1 MKKVNFIRIKI
12 KNFLSFGE
20 DPVEVEFKTGLN
32 IITGVNRDKD
42 DRQNGLGKSSLMES
56 LYFAIFGATIREL
69 KKDLIPNTYTN
80 GTCMVDLDF
89 EVVSSTSKDS
99 YEIKRTINPTK
110 LHLYKNGVDVT
121 RDSMKNT
128 EEDIHNILN
137 ASTSV
142 FQNCVIMTANETIP
156 FMSKSKVEKRK
167 FIEAIFNLDIFS
179 KMLSDAREDYNATKR
194 LYEIELTKMEDAN
207 RTLSTL
213 KKQKENI
220 LSSRLDK
227 VKVYEKRK
235 VDNLNEIQKLQD
247 LIKSEDTLDITK
259 IKDDL
264 NKFEKAVD
272 TLDKNHLKL
281 RDKVNTL
288 NTQISINEKTLKK
301 FSLKNASC
309 PTCKRPL
316 EEHDK
321 ETTDNEIAN
330 LKSEIQTDSDNVSR
344 LNSEIKELLE
354 KKTKISSIINKNN
367 KSINEYNLLQQ
378 RKANTDDRIKQL
390 NQWLSTLDEDIDALK
405 DSKTDVDSVIESQEV
420 ILASVKEEVQK
431 NRNHMNMLDTAKY
444 IVSEEGVKS
453 YIVKQIL
460 ELFNTKLS
468 FYLNKLDS
476 NCICQFNEYFEEQIL
491 NENRKLCS
499 YNNFSSSEKR
509 TIDLAIMFT
518 FLDIRKLQGNITYN
532 ISFFDELFDSAFD
545 EKGLRL
551 IKEILND
558 RVDKN
563 NECIMV
569 ITHRSENIKS
579 VSGEVVYLEKKDGI
593 TKRIDY
599 KN

>member
-1 MKKVNFIRIKI
+1 M
-12 KNFLSFGE
+12 
-20 DPVEVEFKTGLN
+20 
-32 IITGVNRDKD
+32 
-42 DRQNGLGKSSLMES
+42 
-56 LYFAIFGATIREL
+56 
-69 KKDLIPNTYTN
+69 
-80 GTCMVDLDF
+80 
-89 EVVSSTSKDS
+89 
-99 YEIKRTINPTK
+99 
-110 LHLYKNGVDVT
+110 
-121 RDSMKNT
+121 
-128 EEDIHNILN
+128 
-137 ASTSV
+137 
-142 FQNCVIMTANETIP
+142 
-156 FMSKSKVEKRK
+156 
-167 FIEAIFNLDIFS
+167 
-179 KMLSDAREDYNATKR
+179 
-194 LYEIELTKMEDAN
+194 
-207 RTLSTL
+207 
-213 KKQKENI
+213 
-220 LSSRLDK
+220 
-227 VKVYEKRK
+227 
-235 VDNLNEIQKLQD
+235 
-247 LIKSEDTLDITK
+247 
-259 IKDDL
+259 
-264 NKFEKAVD
+264 D

-579 VSGEVVYLEKKDGI
+579 VSGEVVYLEKKDGEREREKDI
-593 TKRIDY
+593 ILSGCQRDLRERRPQLFY
-599 KN
+599 GLYY